1 MKHTEIPLTSPSEW
15 KDALRDVPHTFSHT
29 WEHCHAMRMTTG
41 FRTYLYV
48 FEHEGVRIVSPIA
61 ERDFHGYTD
70 IVKPYGFSGFVGTGA
85 CPDFRHYWKE
95 FVKGKGYV
103 CGYLGLNP
111 VYDRSSEFDPEE
123 IVEYDQVYVI
133 DLTRPEQGM
142 LDAMSKSRRR
152 QLRNY
157 ENDRAAFLF
166 DKPELKAFFLD
177 HYHEFLRSRN
187 ASPYYYFNRET
198 LSYLCDLDNVFL
210 VGSRT
215 DGNIVA
221 VSLFGYTRFSGD
233 YLFNVSVDAGKN
245 HAAAL
250 VWSAVLYLQSL
261 QVSDMNLGGGGRG
274 MAEFKRRFGGRILP
288 LKGLRQTYDVH
299 RYVMLC
305 RMAGTDPREKTGF
318 FPAYREHEYFMEKER
333 VRLFNGATGS

>member
-1 MKHTEIPLTSPSEW
+1 
-15 KDALRDVPHTFSHT
+15 
-29 WEHCHAMRMTTG
+29 MRMTTG

-123 IVEYDQVYVI
+123 IVEYDQVYVM
-133 DLTRPEQGM
+133 DLNLPEDDI
-142 LDAMSKSRRR
+142 LAAMSGGRRR
-152 QLRNY
+152 QLKEH

-166 DKPELKAFFLD
+166 DKPALKAFFLEQ
-177 HYHEFLRSRN
+177 YHDFLRIRN
-187 ASPYYYFNRET
+187 ASPYYYFSKET
-198 LSYLCDLDNVFL
+198 LSFLCDLDNIIMI
-210 VGSRT
+210 GAQMS
-215 DGNIVA
+215 GNVVA
-221 VSLFGYTRFSGD
+221 VSLFGYTPFSGD

-245 HAAAL
+245 YAAAL
-250 VWSAVLYLQSL
+250 VWSGVHCLKSFRVPNL
-261 QVSDMNLGGGGRG
+261 NLGGGGGG
-274 MAEFKRRFGGRILP
+274 MADFKKRFGGGVYQ
-288 LKGLRQTYDVH
+288 LKALRQTYDPD
-299 RYVMLC
+299 RYDMLC
-305 RMAGTDPREKTGF
+305 QIEGTDTEEKGF
-318 FPAYREHEYFMEKER
+318 FPSYRKHEIALEKER
-333 VRLFNGATGS
+333 ISLLYAAPQT

>member
-1 MKHTEIPLTSPSEW
+1 
-15 KDALRDVPHTFSHT
+15 
-29 WEHCHAMRMTTG
+29 MTTG

-48 FEHEGVRIVSPIA
+48 FEHEGVRIASPIA

-133 DLTRPEQGM
+133 DLTRPEQVM

-187 ASPYYYFNRET
+187 ASPYYYFSRET

-210 VGSRT
+210 VG
-215 DGNIVA
+215 
-221 VSLFGYTRFSGD
+221 VSNDRCIITVELFALTSYIGD
-233 YLFNVSVDAGKN
+233 SLFNVSVGEGRNYSTALTWYEMNYLKGKGIP
-245 HAAAL
+245 AL
-250 VWSAVLYLQSL
+250 
-261 QVSDMNLGGGGRG
+261 NIGGGGG
-274 MAEFKRRFGGRILP
+274 SLGEYKRQFGCMVYA
-288 LKGLRQTYDVH
+288 LKAIRQVYNDPIYDQ
-299 RYVMLC
+299 LSKGENL
-305 RMAGTDPREKTGF
+305 ADASGF
-318 FPAYREHEYFMEKER
+318 FPAYRRQEYVLESEK
-333 VRLFNGATGS
+333 VKLL